1 MVQSTNNSYRML
13 NNIQVNNNK
22 SEEAGE
28 NKPEL
33 QESENTSVADSTLSN
48 STASILGM
56 GQALDIKA

>member
-13 NNIQVNNNK
+13 NNIHVNNNK

-33 QESENTSVADSTLSN
+33 QESENASVADSTLSN